1 MKFIRIALFLSSKS
15 NYNTVL
21 LPSRGATKGER
32 GGQNQNKKQMVR
44 RRGWGSQQLLCSFLA
59 SNEPRLSMYS
69 SFVWINDNKER
80 NRVKLTN
87 QESVKAA
94 AQQKKNE
101 GKEIV
106 IVCLS

>member
-1 MKFIRIALFLSSKS
+1 
-15 NYNTVL
+15 
-21 LPSRGATKGER
+21 
-32 GGQNQNKKQMVR
+32 
-44 RRGWGSQQLLCSFLA
+44 
-59 SNEPRLSMYS
+59 MYS